1 MLRLS
6 TRVLALVLGVIG
18 AICALVI
25 NIGYST
31 GRHVNNIVFSGDA
44 TSHGFIGLLLVL
56 VGLAG
61 ALMTPIL
68 PIAGAVLM
76 AIAGIG
82 FFFIVGWWAL
92 LLASPLL
99 LIAAALAFSA
109 RRETTS
115 TTPSQQQPPPYP
127 TT

>member
-1 MLRLS
+1 MLRIS
-6 TRVLALVLGVIG
+6 ARVLALILGVIG
-18 AICALVI
+18 AICALII
-25 NIGYST
+25 NIVYST
-31 GRHVNNIVFSGDA
+31 GRHVNNIVFNGDA

-56 VGLAG
+56 VGLVG
-61 ALMTPIL
+61 AIVTPLL

-99 LIAAALAFSA
+99 LIGAGIAFNA
-109 RRETTS
+109 RRETIPDNPT
-115 TTPSQQQPPPYP
+115 QQPPPYP
-127 TT
+127 AT

>member
-1 MLRLS
+1 MLRIS
-6 TRVLALVLGVIG
+6 ARVLALILGVIG
-18 AICALVI
+18 AICALII
-25 NIGYST
+25 NIVYST
-31 GRHVNNIVFSGDA
+31 GRHVNNFVFNGDA

-56 VGLAG
+56 VGLVG
-61 ALMTPIL
+61 AIVTPLL

-99 LIAAALAFSA
+99 LIGAGIAFNA
-109 RRETTS
+109 RRETTPDNP
-115 TTPSQQQPPPYP
+115 TQQPPPYP
-127 TT
+127 AT